1 MWRPSSV
8 MIGLALLPATS
19 RKLLSE
25 ESEPDSIGAG
35 DPVGAVA
42 VVVCP
47 VTCVSVALIPNVA
60 AFNNEAPGLAD
71 AADGEIVPSGRRRAA
86 VRAAALAR

>member
-42 VVVCP
+42 VVVRP
-47 VTCVSVALIPNVA
+47 SICVSVALIPVVT
-60 AFNNEAPGLAD
+60 AFNNEVSGVAD
-71 AADGEIVPSGRRRAA
+71 AGDGEIVASGKRRAA